1 MLCHKQ
7 NMARALYGSL
17 LAAMVLLLSRPIHAD
32 SRPWTLGR
40 YQHVAWTGKNGAPT
54 GVAALAQTLD
64 GYLWI
69 GTDHGLYHFDGTRF
83 ERFEEPSTSK
93 RAVYGLSASSGG
105 GLWISYEA
113 GGISFLKDGQI
124 VYYDSKAG
132 LPRGEIEGF
141 TEDNHGAIWAYGAG
155 YLYTLVG
162 GHWKNIGSDSGLKDG
177 TASSLFIARNGA
189 FWVGTDQHLFYR
201 AANATQ
207 FVPLEQGR
215 FVSHIVQAPDG
226 SIWIAHLRG
235 AIERWTTNGT
245 AIPVRSSGSIATNSA
260 EQMLFDRQGGLWI
273 NGLGDGIRHI
283 ASDAI
288 REATDLSVLNEKI
301 ETFNTSNGLSGDY
314 VWPLR
319 IDREG
324 NIWFGTGAGLD
335 RFSRSNF
342 TLAPFPPGTHDF
354 ALAAGADGSIWTGSS
369 SKPVMELKGAQ
380 IKTFDIPPYTL
391 TAYTDRTG
399 MVYIGGQSGIWKMS
413 ATGAEYVASR
423 PNASVAPLG
432 LVVAMTKDRNDTLWV
447 SIGGIAGSGLYTWTA
462 GQWKKSSISGFPRA
476 DFTDTDGRIWLGYRD
491 NRMVIVDGDHVTT
504 LGTHEGWTIGDTKAF
519 QQDGRRLW
527 IGGSEGLG
535 YMDGL
540 RLKMVGLVDG
550 SSLKNVTGI
559 VFSDQGDLW
568 VHTLDGIFQL
578 EAKDVRQAETNA
590 SYPMPFRKFGM
601 LDGLPGAPALQFPLP
616 SVVKSTDGRLWF
628 ATSNGVVW
636 LDPAQLVSNP
646 LPPQVVINSID
657 ADGKS
662 YALDDGLT
670 LPAHTENVRITFS
683 VLSMTMPERV
693 SAKIRMRGLDN
704 EWRDVGLQREVSYSN
719 LAPGHYHFDV
729 IGANEDGV
737 WNTTGRSIGFGIKP
751 AFYQTTWFAVIGI
764 CLAVLALWQALVF
777 RVRQVNRR
785 LRARLEARH
794 AERERIA
801 RDLHDTL
808 LQSFPGVLMK
818 LQAGVNGLPLPE
830 EAVER
835 QFLNQTLDQAREII
849 VESRDQV
856 SRLRSE
862 EYGNLA
868 ELLAT
873 FAPEHGGRPGMAL
886 NISVEGH
893 ERKLKKE
900 IFEEVAFI
908 MKEALCNAYEHSGGT
923 LLAVRL
929 NYRHDA
935 LFLEVH
941 DDGEGIDPAIMD
953 AGGKPGH
960 WGLLGM
966 RERAKQMSAK
976 LSIESPSG
984 NGTRVTLCI
993 PARIA
998 YASLAKT
1005 RRFVWSKQPAP

>member
-288 REATDLSVLNEKI
+288 QEATDLSVLNEKI

-354 ALAAGADGSIWTGSS
+354 ALAAGAPSSVWSI
-369 SKPVMELKGAQ
+369 
-380 IKTFDIPPYTL
+380 FN
-391 TAYTDRTG
+391 
-399 MVYIGGQSGIWKMS
+399 
-413 ATGAEYVASR
+413 SR
-423 PNASVAPLG
+423 GCSNS
-432 LVVAMTKDRNDTLWV
+432 R
-447 SIGGIAGSGLYTWTA
+447 
-462 GQWKKSSISGFPRA
+462 
-476 DFTDTDGRIWLGYRD
+476 
-491 NRMVIVDGDHVTT
+491 
-504 LGTHEGWTIGDTKAF
+504 
-519 QQDGRRLW
+519 
-527 IGGSEGLG
+527 
-535 YMDGL
+535 
-540 RLKMVGLVDG
+540 
-550 SSLKNVTGI
+550 
-559 VFSDQGDLW
+559 
-568 VHTLDGIFQL
+568 
-578 EAKDVRQAETNA
+578 AETIR
-590 SYPMPFRKFGM
+590 S
-601 LDGLPGAPALQFPLP
+601 L
-616 SVVKSTDGRLWF
+616 
-628 ATSNGVVW
+628 
-636 LDPAQLVSNP
+636 
-646 LPPQVVINSID
+646 
-657 ADGKS
+657 
-662 YALDDGLT
+662 
-670 LPAHTENVRITFS
+670 
-683 VLSMTMPERV
+683 LSCAM
-693 SAKIRMRGLDN
+693 K
-704 EWRDVGLQREVSYSN
+704 
-719 LAPGHYHFDV
+719 
-729 IGANEDGV
+729 
-737 WNTTGRSIGFGIKP
+737 
-751 AFYQTTWFAVIGI
+751 
-764 CLAVLALWQALVF
+764 
-777 RVRQVNRR
+777 RR
-785 LRARLEARH
+785 
-794 AERERIA
+794 
-801 RDLHDTL
+801 
-808 LQSFPGVLMK
+808 
-818 LQAGVNGLPLPE
+818 
-830 EAVER
+830 
-835 QFLNQTLDQAREII
+835 
-849 VESRDQV
+849 
-856 SRLRSE
+856 
-862 EYGNLA
+862 
-868 ELLAT
+868 
-873 FAPEHGGRPGMAL
+873 
-886 NISVEGH
+886 
-893 ERKLKKE
+893 
-900 IFEEVAFI
+900 
-908 MKEALCNAYEHSGGT
+908 
-923 LLAVRL
+923 
-929 NYRHDA
+929 
-935 LFLEVH
+935 
-941 DDGEGIDPAIMD
+941 
-953 AGGKPGH
+953 
-960 WGLLGM
+960 
-966 RERAKQMSAK
+966 
-976 LSIESPSG
+976 
-984 NGTRVTLCI
+984 
-993 PARIA
+993 
-998 YASLAKT
+998 
-1005 RRFVWSKQPAP
+1005 